1 MELKDQ
7 ITTIKNETADR
18 ANTALRIGT
27 VLEEMVSDYSAQA
40 GYIGL
45 LSGAYFDG
53 SATSV
58 DIPVEQVDVWQD
70 VVMTVQAPSNGVHLG
85 GVVDQRF
92 LSMKEANSAG
102 YLGTGAEGDPLV
114 FLLEGIET
122 NSSCTFKTSLTF
134 EPDEDG
140 GRLDSRILFN
150 KNSGA
155 VFPEDFPIDAA
166 GLAME
171 SGADEE
177 YPQIVNVQFFI
188 GNASDIVRVGNASK
202 FRFQVKSD
210 VAGTVSMN
218 KMALFIQL

>member
-27 VLEEMVSDYSAQA
+27 VLEEIVKDYSAQA

-45 LSGAYFDG
+45 LSAAYFDG

-70 VVMTVQAPSNGVHLG
+70 VVMTIQAPSNGVHLG

-150 KNSGA
+150 RFFA
-155 VFPEDFPIDAA
+155 EDFPIDAA

-210 VAGTVSMN
+210 VAGTVSIN
-218 KMALFIQL
+218 KMALFIQS

>member
-27 VLEEMVSDYSAQA
+27 VLEEIVKDYSAQA

-45 LSGAYFDG
+45 LSAAYFDG

-58 DIPVEQVDVWQD
+58 DIPVDQVDVWQD
-70 VVMTVQAPSNGVHLG
+70 VVMTIQAPSNGVHLG

-122 NSSCTFKTSLTF
+122 SSSCTFKTSLTF

-150 KNSGA
+150 RI
-155 VFPEDFPIDAA
+155 FTEDFPIDAA

-210 VAGTVSMN
+210 VAGTVSIN
-218 KMALFIQL
+218 KMALFIQS